1 MYNRSRSIISIEII
15 ICMYKVIII
24 IIKVIADRMVQLNVC
39 PILNY
44 ITSIVI
50 YIMVLVD
57 CDVQVY
63 RLFERTFTYTMLLSY
78 KNQLII
84 IYTKFD
90 NELDR

>member
-1 MYNRSRSIISIEII
+1 
-15 ICMYKVIII
+15 
-24 IIKVIADRMVQLNVC
+24 MVQLNVC

>member
-15 ICMYKVIII
+15 ICMYKV

-63 RLFERTFTYTMLLSY
+63 RLFERTLTYTMLLSY